1 MNEAADRGVTEIE
14 PRLKALMLRGLDGDA
29 AAYRLLLGDMGGY
42 LRAYFV
48 RRLGA
53 RSSEIED
60 LVQETLLAIHAK
72 RATYDRTQPFTPWT
86 YAMAHYK
93 LVDHMR
99 RSRWRGPMPDGA
111 IEDLFD
117 DRNPEEGTVK
127 RDLDRLLSRLPSRQ
141 GELLRA
147 VKVEGFSME
156 EAGAKLGMSAAAVRV
171 TIHRG
176 LKALTQKVRDED
188 R

>member
-1 MNEAADRGVTEIE
+1 
-14 PRLKALMLRGLDGDA
+14 MLRGLDGDA
-29 AAYRLLLGDMGGY
+29 GAYRLLLGDLGGY
-42 LRAYFV
+42 LRAYFA

-53 RSSEIED
+53 GLAEIED
-60 LVQETLLAIHAK
+60 LVQETLMAIHAK
-72 RATYDRTQPFTPWT
+72 RATYDRSQPFTPWT
-86 YAMAHYK
+86 YALAHYK

-111 IEDLFD
+111 LEELFD
-117 DRNPEEGTVK
+117 DRNPEEGAVK
-127 RDLDRLLSRLPSRQ
+127 RDLDRLLSQLPTRHA
-141 GELLRA
+141 ELMRA

-156 EAGAKLGMSAAAVRV
+156 EAGARMGMSATAVRV

-176 LKALTQKVRDED
+176 LKALTRRVRDED